1 MLLVAV
7 LFVGFITSVH
17 EIMDQDPDVVCSRVE
32 DPYDIAFCQAFYTNL
47 VDIPVSSKYSTR
59 LQINYLE
66 YQFQLRKDRKDL
78 TCFSSGTN
86 NHTHHTWWPFV
97 VLVIFGVFRVRK

>member
-1 MLLVAV
+1 MILVAV

-17 EIMDQDPDVVCSRVE
+17 DLTDESQDVVCSRVD

-47 VDIPVSSKYSTR
+47 VDIPVNTGQD
-59 LQINYLE
+59 LQINYLN
-66 YQFQLRKDRKDL
+66 YNFQLRKDRKDL
-78 TCFSSGTN
+78 TCFSSGVN
-86 NHTHHTWWPFV
+86 LHTHHTWWPYL